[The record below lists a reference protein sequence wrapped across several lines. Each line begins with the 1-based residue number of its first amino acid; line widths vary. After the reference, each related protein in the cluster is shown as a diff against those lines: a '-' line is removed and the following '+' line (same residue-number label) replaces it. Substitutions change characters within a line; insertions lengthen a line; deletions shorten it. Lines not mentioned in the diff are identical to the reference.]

1 MSSRLNSFDY
11 CDEDEDDDENDS
23 LCELSVSTSVALG
36 MNTSVADDA
45 DSDSDVSTPD
55 CVVTAPQREH
65 YYRLPFDS
73 ECNCLDSDVSSIDQ
87 LDDHPYLERPRST
100 ENERKDV
107 LLGIVVERRLECMNS
122 SIHTIFPS
130 EVQNTIMCY
139 LDLKSLM
146 NLQLTNRIYRNYVI
160 CVVKR
165 LRLFAWTQ
173 SDLRRG
179 FEARYQEYLSAQ
191 REQDKKRK
199 LQIKSMYDVDH
210 PEKYYTACR
219 ELNRSIKRRGKNDHI
234 IRPSLL
240 IRQCIRSEFSSK
252 QFMEVYNQL
261 EKELCLNNMSPS
273 SPQRD
278 PKAAELCAKDSP
290 SALTS
295 IVDSPAASRKRSLK
309 SEGLT
314 SSNEAIGI
322 EQEQVKSTSVLSKK
336 KNSGKKRIKFTKEE
350 DDAIWDGVRVFGEG
364 DWKSI
369 KTYHAN
375 VLNRRD
381 NVAIKDRWRNIQ
393 LALNRR
399 KRY

>member
-1 MSSRLNSFDY
+1 
-11 CDEDEDDDENDS
+11 
-23 LCELSVSTSVALG
+23 
-36 MNTSVADDA
+36 
-45 DSDSDVSTPD
+45 
-55 CVVTAPQREH
+55 
-65 YYRLPFDS
+65 
-73 ECNCLDSDVSSIDQ
+73 
-87 LDDHPYLERPRST
+87 
-100 ENERKDV
+100 
-107 LLGIVVERRLECMNS
+107 
-122 SIHTIFPS
+122 
-130 EVQNTIMCY
+130 
-139 LDLKSLM
+139 
-146 NLQLTNRIYRNYVI
+146 
-160 CVVKR
+160 
-165 LRLFAWTQ
+165 
-173 SDLRRG
+173 
-179 FEARYQEYLSAQ
+179 
-191 REQDKKRK
+191 
-199 LQIKSMYDVDH
+199 MYDDDH

-219 ELNRSIKRRGKNDHI
+219 ELNRSIKRRGKNDFMRPSLLMRQSKPILSRLPPVESIEISKKQKPSIFVTSGKIDINDDDGNYSPSGNEEKKSAKEGAEKYHTACRELNRNI
-234 IRPSLL
+234 KRRGKNDHMRPSLL

-261 EKELCLNNMSPS
+261 EKELCLNMSPS
-273 SPQRD
+273 SPPRD

-309 SEGLT
+309 TEGLT
-314 SSNEAIGI
+314 SSNEPIGI

-350 DDAIWDGVRVFGEG
+350 DDAIRDGVRVFGEG